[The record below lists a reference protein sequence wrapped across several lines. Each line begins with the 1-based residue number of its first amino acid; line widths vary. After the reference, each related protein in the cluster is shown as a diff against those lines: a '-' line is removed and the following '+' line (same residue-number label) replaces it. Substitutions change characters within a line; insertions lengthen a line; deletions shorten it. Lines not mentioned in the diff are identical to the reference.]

1 MEHDEQQPEHERQAD
16 RMEDDA
22 DRMEQH
28 SEQLGERIG
37 EVEGDWEQ
45 KEGDPA
51 VPGARP
57 DPAEE
62 EEPVAGVNAD
72 EEVTREEGGS

>member
-1 MEHDEQQPEHERQAD
+1 MEHEEQQPEHEQQAD

-22 DRMEQH
+22 DRMEQN
-28 SEQLGERIG
+28 SEQLGERID

-45 KEGDPA
+45 KEEDPA

-57 DPAEE
+57 DPEE
-62 EEPVAGVNAD
+62 D
-72 EEVTREEGGS
+72 EQ